1 MSSDFMLNSFRVP
14 FSKPGLYGGLAK
26 ATGLISLSDT
36 ALILEFEIREELF
49 GALKSSVKE
58 IEIHFLDIEC
68 LELKKRL
75 FWPKLIIKTTK
86 LRSLK
91 EVPGSHQCEVKLK
104 IPRKNFDDAKNL
116 ASVVN
121 MKVSEARLKQLEKRP
136 LNLLDN

>member
-1 MSSDFMLNSFRVP
+1 MSSDFMLNSISVP

-26 ATGLISLSDT
+26 ATGLISLSNT
-36 ALILEFEIREELF
+36 ALTLEFEIREELF

-68 LELKKRL
+68 LELKKIL

-91 EVPGSHQCEVKLK
+91 EVPGSHQSQVKLN
-104 IPRKNFDDAKNL
+104 IPRKKFDEAKSL
-116 ASVVN
+116 VSIVN
-121 MKVSEARLKQLEKRP
+121 MKISEARLKQLEKKS